1 MSVFSITQAERGSS
15 VAITELSPS
24 AVRTV
29 LKIGVNQV
37 LALTFSSSCYREEA
51 KHWCGGQWEGG
62 REEKASMAPPSRSP
76 TGGMNPSKSWRL
88 SLFSPL

>member
-51 KHWCGGQWEGG
+51 KHWCGGQREGG
-62 REEKASMAPPSRSP
+62 RE
-76 TGGMNPSKSWRL
+76 GGEGFHGPSKQEPSWRHEPQQKL
-88 SLFSPL
+88 ETFIV